1 MVSRL
6 SLILFYVGLN
16 CRVLENVRFC
26 ANICLKTVDAMQLHF
41 VAILLFYDLQCGFEK
56 LHAYLEN
63 GT

>member
-1 MVSRL
+1 
-6 SLILFYVGLN
+6 
-16 CRVLENVRFC
+16 
-26 ANICLKTVDAMQLHF
+26 MQLRY